1 VFLKQSSPVTTPQFF
16 VIKNKRLFII
26 PYPAFQA
33 IYVTTKVQS
42 GIITE
47 ENVIQNV
54 KSILINT
61 DRKSTKIILCFSLS
75 NYVLAPLLE

>member
-1 VFLKQSSPVTTPQFF
+1 MQGC
-16 VIKNKRLFII
+16 VIKNKRLFVI

-47 ENVIQNV
+47 EKVIQNV
-54 KSILINT
+54 
-61 DRKSTKIILCFSLS
+61 
-75 NYVLAPLLE
+75 